1 MTDGKKTLTVLVCG
15 GRDYGDIKQPDPV
28 RLEQYFQVM
37 KTLDDLAASSW
48 PRRPDGGLD
57 VRIVSGAARGV
68 DSVAI
73 DWAKVNMVECLQFPA
88 DWEKHG
94 KSAGAIRNKQMLDEG
109 KPDLVVAFPGG
120 RGTANMAKQA
130 RMRKIEMLHITTT
143 GASSREV
150 YL

>member
-1 MTDGKKTLTVLVCG
+1 MLTVLVCG
-15 GRDYGDIKQPDPV
+15 GRDYGDIKQSDPV

-37 KTLDDLAASSW
+37 KTLDDLAAKW
-48 PRRPDGGLD
+48 PRDQDGSLTIR
-57 VRIVSGAARGV
+57 VLSGAARGV

-88 DWEKHG
+88 DWESHG
-94 KSAGAIRNKQMLDEG
+94 KSAGPIRNKQMLDEG

-130 RMRKIEMLHITTT
+130 RMRKIDMLHISTT